1 MAPTASRQPPVSS
14 RCRHP
19 GPAAG
24 APGGA
29 DQQVSCQ
36 PPLPA
41 RSGFGRSRTPVP
53 PHPRRT
59 HSAKNPRTQ
68 PLRAT
73 SLQRSAKRPWE
84 AAPSGPRKWAPST
97 ACPEWPALQTGKR
110 CSPPPP
116 PPPPRDLH
124 LSCRGPTHPHARP
137 RPSQDSAPYRSE
149 PRPPPSPQRAGA
161 RVRGPGGAPCCA
173 RAEQGGAR
181 RPGLSGGRRKE

>member
-116 PPPPRDLH
+116 PPRDLH